1 MIQDYKQRLSEFLS
15 CEVPPL
21 IFIFVNLFSLN
32 LLLSSL
38 PSMPYLSAEIIF
50 KVLNLY

>member
-1 MIQDYKQRLSEFLS
+1 MSFRVCLS
-15 CEVPPL
+15 CEVSPL
-21 IFIFVNLFSLN
+21 IFILLIFFSLN

-38 PSMPYLSAEIIF
+38 PSVPYLSAEIIF